1 MGKYLMFE
9 CSNYQRVNEM
19 SLLNGDNIYL
29 TLIFLAEHK
38 KANSTSIELAFYKN
52 ELLNKAILL

>member
-1 MGKYLMFE
+1 MFE

-29 TLIFLAEHK
+29 TLIF
-38 KANSTSIELAFYKN
+38 FG
-52 ELLNKAILL
+52 

>member
-1 MGKYLMFE
+1 VRGGDLFDF
-9 CSNYQRVNEM
+9 NFFW
-19 SLLNGDNIYL
+19 LNI
-29 TLIFLAEHK
+29 K